1 MKRFLIMLALLLVG
15 SVVSARQF
23 AVQFESTRLG
33 YYSWGERID
42 EQINAYLDKG
52 YKIVSMIPILNK
64 SGTIFIVVVF
74 DNMEE

>member
-15 SVVSARQF
+15 SVVSAKQF
-23 AVQFESTRLG
+23 TVQFEPIRHS
-33 YYSWGERID
+33 YYNWGERID

-52 YKIVSMIPILNK
+52 YKIVSMIPVLNK

>member
-1 MKRFLIMLALLLVG
+1 MLALLLVG
-15 SVVSARQF
+15 SVVSAKQFTVQF
-23 AVQFESTRLG
+23 APTRFS

-52 YKIVSMIPILNK
+52 YKIVSMIPVLNQ
-64 SGTIFIVVVF
+64 SRTIFIVVVF